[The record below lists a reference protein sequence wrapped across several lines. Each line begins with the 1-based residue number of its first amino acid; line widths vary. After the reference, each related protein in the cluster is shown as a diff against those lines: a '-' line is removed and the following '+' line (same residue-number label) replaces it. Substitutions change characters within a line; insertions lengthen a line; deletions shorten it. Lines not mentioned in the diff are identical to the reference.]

1 MASRP
6 HAVAQARPAP
16 LPRVWPIRGVDVVAV
31 LVAQAVIIGL
41 MWLRHGA
48 IFEIGSTGDA
58 LTAIGQVT
66 ALYGTY
72 FALIQ
77 LVLMSRSPWLDQAFG
92 MDGLAVAHRWLGFA
106 TAWMLLAHLVFTTVG
121 WSMGDGQTA
130 VAEFIDLVAT
140 YPYVLMATA
149 SAGLFALI
157 TISSIKAARRR
168 ISRETWHGLHLYAYL
183 AIALGFL
190 HQLFVGSDFIHD
202 QVASIYWIALYV
214 AAFGLITVFRLGHP
228 VATSW
233 RHKLQV
239 ANVVREGPGVVSLY
253 VTGEHLDELAV
264 RAGQYFQWRFLTRDG
279 WWRAHPFSISSAP
292 NGRWLRVTIKD
303 LGDWSSELQ
312 RIGVGTRIFVEGPYG
327 VLTGARRTR
336 PRVAL
341 IAGGI
346 GITPLRALLEA
357 LPGGPGDLVLLYR
370 VRTPSDLVFQDE
382 LDTLARQRGIHLH
395 YLIGE
400 RGSRA
405 MPEDPLSARGLITR
419 VPDIA
424 ERDVYLCAPPAMM
437 RSVEDALA
445 ELRVPKRHVHA
456 ERFTS

>member
-6 HAVAQARPAP
+6 NAVIQARPAP

-48 IFEIGSTGDA
+48 LGEIGSTADA
-58 LTAIGQVT
+58 LTAIGQIT

-72 FALIQ
+72 FALVQ

-106 TAWMLLAHLVFTTVG
+106 TAWLLLAHLVFTTFG
-121 WSMGDGQTA
+121 WSMGDGQNV
-130 VAEFIDLVAT
+130 VAEFIDLVTT

-149 SAGLFALI
+149 SAGLFALV

-168 ISRETWHGLHLYAYL
+168 LSRETWHGLHLYAYL

-202 QVASIYWIALYV
+202 QVASIYWIGLYV
-214 AAFGLITVFRLGHP
+214 AAFGLIAVFRLGHP
-228 VATSW
+228 IATSM
-233 RHKLQV
+233 RHRLRV

-253 VTGEHLDELAV
+253 VTGGHLDELAV
-264 RAGQYFQWRFLTRDG
+264 RAGQFFQWRFLTRDG

-292 NGRWLRVTIKD
+292 NGRWLRITIKD
-303 LGDWSSELQ
+303 LGDWSKELQ

-336 PRVAL
+336 RRVAL

-346 GITPLRALLEA
+346 GITPLRALVEA

-370 VRTPSDLVFQDE
+370 VRTPSDLVFQEE
-382 LDTLARQRGIHLH
+382 LETLARQRGIVLH
-395 YLIGE
+395 FLVGQ

-419 VPDIA
+419 IPDIT
-424 ERDVYLCAPPAMM
+424 ERDVYLCAPTTMM
-437 RSVEDALA
+437 RAVEDALD
-445 ELRVPKRHVHA
+445 ELRVPKRQIHA
-456 ERFTS
+456 ERFTF